1 MSYLFFEDLFFL
13 KVSLVHLI
21 LVLKNYTTIIMRIKG
36 VWVYKKSTASRL
48 KRLPQ
53 GHPYKEPRA
62 LVFEATHREPACTT
76 EEAVAREGC
85 CATEV
90 KVTGISA
97 TYRTRPIAADC
108 TLSVKRTIGTTTVTR
123 RG

>member
-1 MSYLFFEDLFFL
+1 LSYLFFEDLFFL

-21 LVLKNYTTIIMRIKG
+21 LVLKNYTTIIMLIKG

-62 LVFEATHREPACTT
+62 LVFEATHRKPVCTSNGVAAYRWNGGAI
-76 EEAVAREGC
+76 EEKVIGSRATPIVAEG
-85 CATEV
+85 TPI
-90 KVTGISA
+90 VTIS
-97 TYRTRPIAADC
+97 T
-108 TLSVKRTIGTTTVTR
+108 KTVTS